1 MKTLVGNLILFLLPL
16 VLFIIAFYLTSGIL
30 SREISVIDISSK
42 IFNVINEAEI
52 YKQQIRNITLEKLKE
67 NYDLKEFSF
76 SGYYTFFKISIIERD
91 NSKIKIEVLAYPKEE
106 ISGIKMIVHYIDEIK
121 LW

>member
-1 MKTLVGNLILFLLPL
+1 MKTLIGNLILFLLPL
-16 VLFIIAFYLTSGIL
+16 VLFIIAFYLTAGIL

-67 NYDLKEFSF
+67 NNNLKEFSF

-91 NSKIKIEVLAYPKEE
+91 NSKIKIEVFGYPKEE
-106 ISGIKMIVHYIDEIK
+106 IIGIRLIIHYIDEIK

>member
-16 VLFIIAFYLTSGIL
+16 VLFIIAFYLTAGIL

-67 NYDLKEFSF
+67 DHDLKEFSF
-76 SGYYTFFKISIIERD
+76 SGYYTFFKISVIEKD
-91 NSKIKIEVLAYPKEE
+91 SSKIKIEVLAYPKGE
-106 ISGIKMIVHYIDEIK
+106 ISGIKILIHYIDEII
-121 LW
+121 L